1 MPIREFDHDNGMSY
15 GVGFD
20 SVSGDVRGDCVILT
34 DPESPAGVSG
44 QEVVFK
50 LRQITSSSELSKELN
65 ISVSASLK
73 AQFGKVSAKASYAS
87 QQNINQFSIYLV
99 AQVSVTNPTRRMRN
113 VKLTDEAWNL
123 LEVKGTEKFRDRCG
137 DEFLSG
143 ITTGGQYT
151 AVLQITTRTE
161 EEKTN
166 VSVSI
171 RAKGT
176 GGTWKAGADFKLALD
191 KISQEHEV
199 EVTSFQQGGDTA
211 TIPDTVEEI
220 IERAVN
226 FPGQVEGDKAF
237 AYSAFFQEYSTL
249 NLPDGMNPIDVEE
262 QKRVIDKLGEYYNSY
277 SDVLSSIEYVF
288 KNSDQFVAFDADAL
302 NQKANE
308 IRGILNRLV
317 ESASNCFDNYKSC
330 KLPDDLIVPVVVL
343 PARKSIEI
351 VNTIDGAEN
360 ASKNAAQYADYAKK
374 AASKVIEILSKIAPG
389 FGGKDLADQARQ
401 EAENAESL
409 AKLARIESDKAILA
423 RDKTEDATKFAEAAL
438 ASAKEAE
445 QAGEIAKRNA
455 EEAYKIGYKPYWK
468 LATTKLVSSW
478 GKSFSPGLVT
488 KDKDTKYETINT
500 IYKNY
505 IGGDGKL
512 FEDPSGGT
520 VKFLC
525 SKSFLT
531 AEGNQFCVG
540 EDALIP
546 IIDGSRGDIFW
557 DFFGQNKILYAG
569 IDYDGYRLTFSSTH
583 NKDIWVTFS
592 VKIISDK
599 SGLENIFTFDYL
611 ESTNFDDEKFPYPEY
626 FARAIV
632 ADNNA

>member
-199 EVTSFQQGGDTA
+199 EVTSFQQGGDTT

-277 SDVLSSIEYVF
+277 LDVLSSIEYVF

-330 KLPDDLIVPVVVL
+330 KLPDDLTVPVVVL
-343 PARKSIEI
+343 PARKSIEVI
-351 VNTIDGAEN
+351 NAIDGAEN
-360 ASKNAAQYADYAKK
+360 ASKNAAQYTDDAKK

-389 FGGKDLADQARQ
+389 ASGKDLADQARQ

-409 AKLARIESDKAILA
+409 AKLARRESDKAILA
-423 RDKTEDATKFAEAAL
+423 RDKTEDATKFAEAAF
-438 ASAKEAE
+438 ASAEEAE

-468 LATTKLVSSW
+468 LATTKLVGSW
-478 GKSFSPGLVT
+478 GKGYSQGLVT
-488 KDKDTKYETINT
+488 KNTEYETINT
-500 IYKNY
+500 VYKNY

-525 SKSFLT
+525 SKSYLT
-531 AEGNQFCVG
+531 AEGYQYCVV
-540 EDALIP
+540 EDVLSP
-546 IIDGSRGDIFW
+546 MIDSFGRDIFSTQR
-557 DFFGQNKILYAG
+557 DIFYAT
-569 IDYDGYRLTFSSTH
+569 IHYDGYQLSFSYSFKNDT
-583 NKDIWVTFS
+583 WVTFS

-599 SGLENIFTFDYL
+599 SGLENTFTFDYL
-611 ESTNFDDEKFPYPEY
+611 EPTEFNDEKFPYPEY
-626 FARAIV
+626 FARAIYS
-632 ADNNA
+632 DNNA